1 MLFLQKL
8 RLILLLLL
16 DSTHL
21 QALIFLNIFS
31 TENLQIR
38 KNRSTFASLSEKER
52 AFSSAGSEHL
62 PYKQRVGGSNPS
74 TPTLPRPL
82 QRSFLLS
89 NILQSSK
96 QITLRF
102 KNWKEQIVG
111 YLHDAAEDTP
121 HTVSETIHLL
131 QDKCPNI
138 ATKDWE
144 EIETALNLMNSH
156 TAANREAYIN
166 RFRNNTL
173 AIRVKLNDLRHNMDI
188 SRIHRRQ
195 RITTHKPNAH
205 IFSGHQ

>member
-1 MLFLQKL
+1 MHRFLKKKG
-8 RLILLLLL
+8 RLAQLVQSICLT
-16 DSTHL
+16 SRGS
-21 QALIFLNIFS
+21 AVR
-31 TENLQIR
+31 IR
-38 KNRSTFASLSEKER
+38 QRPHHQDRS
-52 AFSSAGSEHL
+52 
-62 PYKQRVGGSNPS
+62 
-74 TPTLPRPL
+74 

-173 AIRVKLNDLRHNMDI
+173 AIIVKLNDLRHNMDI
-188 SRIHRRQ
+188 SRIPNPTEKDIARAARYRREYSQ
-195 RITTHKPNAH
+195 LKKM
-205 IFSGHQ
+205 QE

>member
-1 MLFLQKL
+1 MHRFLKKKG
-8 RLILLLLL
+8 RLAQLVQSICLT
-16 DSTHL
+16 SRGS
-21 QALIFLNIFS
+21 AVR
-31 TENLQIR
+31 IR
-38 KNRSTFASLSEKER
+38 QRPHYQDRS
-52 AFSSAGSEHL
+52 
-62 PYKQRVGGSNPS
+62 
-74 TPTLPRPL
+74 

-173 AIRVKLNDLRHNMDI
+173 AIIVKLNDLRHNMDI
-188 SRIHRRQ
+188 SRIPNPTEKDIARAARYRREYSQ
-195 RITTHKPNAH
+195 LKKMLE
-205 IFSGHQ
+205 

>member
-1 MLFLQKL
+1 MKTLHPSSQFKKDVK
-8 RLILLLLL
+8 RIKIVI
-16 DSTHL
+16 
-21 QALIFLNIFS
+21 ALPLTPPFNFFLNIFS
-31 TENLQIR
+31 AENLQIR
-38 KNRSTFASLSEKER
+38 KNGSTFASLSERKR

-74 TPTLPRPL
+74 TPTPPRPL
-82 QRSFLLS
+82 PRSFLFT

-121 HTVSETIHLL
+121 HTVSETIQLL

-156 TAANREAYIN
+156 TAARYRREYSQ
-166 RFRNNTL
+166 L
-173 AIRVKLNDLRHNMDI
+173 KKMLE
-188 SRIHRRQ
+188 
-195 RITTHKPNAH
+195 
-205 IFSGHQ
+205 

>member
-1 MLFLQKL
+1 MENEKADAVQAAAQLAKQFHKGQIDKAGK
-8 RLILLLLL
+8 
-16 DSTHL
+16 DYFEGHL
-21 QALIFLNIFS
+21 
-31 TENLQIR
+31 
-38 KNRSTFASLSEKER
+38 
-52 AFSSAGSEHL
+52 SSVANYGE
-62 PYKQRVGGSNPS
+62 
-74 TPTLPRPL
+74 
-82 QRSFLLS
+82 
-89 NILQSSK
+89 
-96 QITLRF
+96 
-102 KNWKEQIVG
+102 NWKEQIVG

-188 SRIHRRQ
+188 SRIPNPTEKDIARAARYRREYSQ
-195 RITTHKPNAH
+195 LKKMLE
-205 IFSGHQ
+205 

>member
-1 MLFLQKL
+1 M
-8 RLILLLLL
+8 R
-16 DSTHL
+16 
-21 QALIFLNIFS
+21 AIFFAIFMP
-31 TENLQIR
+31 ENLECR
-38 KNRSTFASLSEKER
+38 KIVVPLHRFPKER

-173 AIRVKLNDLRHNMDI
+173 AIIVKLNDLRHNMDI